1 MLEIERKLLLEHIKE
16 VGIARLLFMYL
27 LVIIFIIVVE
37 AFASFN
43 IYILE
48 ESQQSTPILRDVFS
62 ITAITV
68 AVFTVIANAVFA
80 GSGSKHD
87 RDFHYYFRIRPLMI
101 YSVTAIVGDIIAVAL
116 AGRTSYIYVVFFT
129 SMIAL
134 SLFSIVF
141 AVHTAESTFKHR
153 RLRST

>member
-1 MLEIERKLLLEHIKE
+1 MLEREKELLREHIKK
-16 VGIARLLFMYL
+16 VGIARLLVTYL
-27 LVIIFIIVVE
+27 LVIIFIIAVE
-37 AFASFN
+37 VFASLN
-43 IYILE
+43 IYLLE
-48 ESQQSTPILRDVFS
+48 GSEHSEPILRDVFS
-62 ITAITV
+62 ITAIVV
-68 AVFTVIANAVFA
+68 AVFTVIANVVFA

-101 YSVTAIVGDIIAVAL
+101 YSVTAIVGDIVAVAL
-116 AGRTSYIYVVFFT
+116 AGETSYIYVVFFT

-153 RLRST
+153 KLSQA